1 MRTRRGAV
9 GRVGAGALA
18 IVLLLSACAAERPH
32 PADPDDDATFSAD
45 RLDFG
50 DEGPVLD
57 MLDPD
62 EREAAKKS
70 GISGSHAADDADPA
84 TPEGKSETAG
94 KVGLSVLS
102 VAVSVGAAV
111 APFLLF

>member
-1 MRTRRGAV
+1 MIA
-9 GRVGAGALA
+9 
-18 IVLLLSACAAERPH
+18 LLLSACAVDRPH
-32 PADPDDDATFSAD
+32 PADPDDATLSAE

-57 MLDPD
+57 MLDPG
-62 EREAAKKS
+62 ERDAAERS
-70 GISGSHAADDADPA
+70 GISGSHATEDG
-84 TPEGKSETAG
+84 TPEQPESKSETAG

>member
-1 MRTRRGAV
+1 MRARWRAV
-9 GRVGAGALA
+9 GRAGAGALVIA
-18 IVLLLSACAAERPH
+18 LLLSACAAERPH

-62 EREAAKKS
+62 ERDAAKRS
-70 GISGSHAADDADPA
+70 GISGSHATEDGS
-84 TPEGKSETAG
+84 PEAPESKSETVG
-94 KVGLSVLS
+94 KVGFSVLT
-102 VAVSVGAAV
+102 VAVSIGAAV